1 MIWVVTLLTGTSF
14 MSGEKY
20 TLDTNILIYSID
32 RQAGKRHQRSIELIE
47 EMSQHD
53 CVLTLQALSE
63 FYSAVTRK
71 GKMPRDDA
79 AAQVNDWMILF
90 PVVNAEPGV
99 LKRAMKTVS
108 DHQFSFWDAM
118 LLETAVRAAVTRFFS
133 EDMQH
138 DRLWKGMS
146 IQNPYVI

>member
-32 RQAGKRHQRSIELIE
+32 RQAGKRHQQSIELIE
-47 EMSQHD
+47 KMSQRD

-71 GKMPRDDA
+71 DKMPRDDA
-79 AAQVNDWMILF
+79 EAQVNDWMILF
-90 PVVNAEPGV
+90 PIVNVEPGV

-118 LLETAVRAAVTRFFS
+118 LLETAVQACVTRFFS

>member
-1 MIWVVTLLTGTSF
+1 

-20 TLDTNILIYSID
+20 TLDTNFLIYSID
-32 RQAGKRHQRSIELIE
+32 RQAGKQHHQSIELIE
-47 EMSQHD
+47 AMLQQD

-63 FYSAVTRK
+63 FYNAVTRK

-79 AAQVNDWMILF
+79 EAQVNDWMIIF
-90 PVVNAEPGV
+90 PVVTAEPGA
-99 LKRAMKTVS
+99 LRRAMKTVS

-118 LLETAVRAAVTRFFS
+118 LLETAVQAGVTRFFS

-146 IQNPYVI
+146 IQNPYVTR

>member
-1 MIWVVTLLTGTSF
+1 
-14 MSGEKY
+14 MSAEKY

-32 RQAGKRHQRSIELIE
+32 RQAGKRHQKSIELIE
-47 EMSQHD
+47 AMLQQD

-63 FYSAVTRK
+63 FYNAVTRK

-79 AAQVNDWMILF
+79 EAQVSDWMMIF

-99 LKRAMKTVS
+99 LRRAMNAVS

-118 LLETAVRAAVTRFFS
+118 LLETAVQARITRFFS

-138 DRLWKGMS
+138 DRLWKGMR
-146 IQNPYVI
+146 IQNPFVPR

>member
-1 MIWVVTLLTGTSF
+1 

-32 RQAGKRHQRSIELIE
+32 RQAGKRHQQSIELIE
-47 EMSQHD
+47 AMLQQD

-63 FYSAVTRK
+63 FYNVVTRK

-79 AAQVNDWMILF
+79 EAQVSDWMIIF

-99 LKRAMKTVS
+99 LRRAMKTVS
-108 DHQFSFWDAM
+108 EHQFSFWDAM
-118 LLETAVRAAVTRFFS
+118 LLETAVQAGVTRFFS

-138 DRLWKGMS
+138 DRLWKGMR
-146 IQNPYVI
+146 IQNPYVIQ

>member
-1 MIWVVTLLTGTSF
+1 

-32 RQAGKRHQRSIELIE
+32 RQAGKRHRQSIELIE
-47 EMSQHD
+47 AMLRLD

-63 FYSAVTRK
+63 FYNAVTRK
-71 GKMPRDDA
+71 GKMPMDDA
-79 AAQVNDWMILF
+79 DAQVNDWMIIF
-90 PVVNAEPGV
+90 PVVNTEPGS
-99 LKRAMKTVS
+99 LRRAMKAVS
-108 DHQFSFWDAM
+108 EHHFPFWDAM
-118 LLETAVRAAVTRFFS
+118 LLETAVQAGVTRFFS

>member
-1 MIWVVTLLTGTSF
+1 MVTLLTGTSF

-53 CVLTLQALSE
+53 CVLTLQALSA

-79 AAQVNDWMILF
+79 ETQVNDWMILF

-118 LLETAVRAAVTRFFS
+118 LLETAVQAGVTRFFS

-138 DRLWKGMS
+138 DRLWKGIS

>member
-79 AAQVNDWMILF
+79 EAQVNDWMILF
-90 PVVNAEPGV
+90 PVVNAGPGI

-118 LLETAVRAAVTRFFS
+118 LLETAVQAGVTRFFS

>member
-1 MIWVVTLLTGTSF
+1 

-79 AAQVNDWMILF
+79 EAQVSDWMIIF

-99 LKRAMKTVS
+99 LQRAMKTIRE
-108 DHQFSFWDAM
+108 HQFSFWDAM
-118 LLETAVRAAVTRFFS
+118 LLETAAQAGVTHFFS

-138 DRLWKGMS
+138 DRLWKGMR
-146 IQNPYVI
+146 IQNPYVTPT